1 MAEKRIKFEEAFK
14 ELEGIVAKLE
24 NEEPDLDK
32 SFTLF
37 EKGTKLAKVC
47 SEQLAGYERQVKM
60 LKSGKGG
67 EKAMRLE
74 LFEQANDGE

>member
-14 ELEGIVAKLE
+14 ELEGIVSKLE

-32 SFTLF
+32 SFALF

-60 LKSGKGG
+60 LKTGKGG
-67 EKAMRLE
+67 EKASKLD
-74 LFEQANDGE
+74 LFEQTDSE